1 MTGRILIVDD
11 RVANL
16 GVLEAKLASEYF
28 DVSTA
33 TSGQKAL
40 DLVNQQ
46 PPDII
51 LLDVMMPD
59 MDGYQ
64 VCEILKK
71 NPKTA
76 HIPVIMVTALGEL
89 KDRIRGLQA
98 GADEFLTKPVQ
109 DLQLLSRV
117 RSLIRLKVLM
127 DSLKIQ
133 RMASSGLGI
142 PEEQLVAFPTDDQI
156 HGVRM
161 ACLMEDDV
169 LREKIESFLSVDKHN
184 LSFFT
189 SLDSFSKAV
198 DTRKYD
204 MALVPLIFHGEETL
218 RLCSQIR
225 SSPATRHLPIV
236 MISQDLREN
245 LLAKALDIGV
255 NDYIL
260 EPIEANEIRLRI
272 RTQAKRLLYQKLLRL
287 SHEKSMDLSLTDEL
301 TKLYNRR
308 YFNAH
313 LDALLQMESGQRRS
327 SCLMIIDIDHFKS
340 INDTFG
346 HDQGDKVLVEMA
358 RLLQMSTRDSDLVAR
373 LGGEEFVVVVDNATL
388 GTGLRIAE
396 RLRRA
401 VENKVF
407 SLIQGGT
414 MTISISIGVTVS
426 GTDKETFTRDQMI
439 KAADVALYQAKHAG
453 RNRTVVGYA
462 DVAKAVAV

>member
-16 GVLEAKLASEYF
+16 GVLKAKLVSEYF
-28 DVSTA
+28 DVITA

-46 PPDII
+46 PLDII

-76 HIPVIMVTALGEL
+76 HIPVVMVTALGNV

-98 GADEFLTKPVQ
+98 GADEFLTKPIN

-127 DSLKIQ
+127 DSLKVQ
-133 RMASSGLGI
+133 RMASSGLGV
-142 PEEQLVAFPTDDQI
+142 PEDQMVAFPTDDHTQA
-156 HGVRM
+156 VRI
-161 ACLMEDDV
+161 ACLIEDALV
-169 LREKIESFLSVDKHN
+169 RETIETILGVDKHI

-189 SLDSFSKAV
+189 RLDSFLEGLDA
-198 DTRKYD
+198 RKYD
-204 MALVPLIFHGEETL
+204 IALLPLMFHGEETL

-225 SSPATRHLPIV
+225 SRSETRHLPIIMMAQEV
-236 MISQDLREN
+236 QEKA
-245 LLAKALDIGV
+245 LAKALDIGV
-255 NDYIL
+255 NDYIIA
-260 EPIEANEIRLRI
+260 PIEPNEMRLRV
-272 RTQAKRLLYQKLLRL
+272 RTQAKHLLYQKLLRL
-287 SHEKSMDLSLTDEL
+287 SHEKSVDLSLTDEL

-313 LDALLQMESGQRRS
+313 LDALLQMESKQGRS
-327 SCLMIIDIDHFKS
+327 SCLLLIDIDHFKS

-346 HDQGDKVLVEMA
+346 HDQGDRVLVEVA
-358 RLLQMSTRDSDLVAR
+358 RLLQANTRDSDLVAR

-396 RLRRA
+396 RLRRT
-401 VENKVF
+401 VENKAF
-407 SLIQGGT
+407 PLIQGGT
-414 MTISISIGVTVS
+414 MTLSISIGITVS
-426 GTDKETFTRDQMI
+426 LMDNKTFTRDQMV

-453 RNRTVVGYA
+453 RNRTVVGYTE
-462 DVAKAVAV
+462 VEKAVV

>member
-11 RVANL
+11 RMANL
-16 GVLEAKLASEYF
+16 GVLEAKLVSEYF
-28 DVSTA
+28 DVTTA

-59 MDGYQ
+59 MDGYK

-71 NPKTA
+71 NPQTA
-76 HIPVIMVTALGEL
+76 HIPVIMVTALGDI

-98 GADEFLTKPVQ
+98 GADEFLTKPVN
-109 DLQLLSRV
+109 DLQLFSRV

-127 DSLKIQ
+127 DSLKVQ

-142 PEEQLVAFPTDDQI
+142 PEEQLVAFPTDDQV
-156 HGVRM
+156 HGVRI
-161 ACLMEDDV
+161 ACLIEDDL
-169 LREKIESFLSVDKHN
+169 LREKIETFLKADKHN
-184 LSFFT
+184 LSFF
-189 SLDSFSKAV
+189 SRVESFV
-198 DTRKYD
+198 QVLDTRKYD
-204 MALVPLIFHGEETL
+204 MALLPLTFRGEETL
-218 RLCSQIR
+218 RLCSQVR
-225 SSPATRHLPIV
+225 SRQATRHLPIV
-236 MISQDLREN
+236 MIAQESQEKA
-245 LLAKALDIGV
+245 LAKALDIGV
-255 NDYIL
+255 NDYL
-260 EPIEANEIRLRI
+260 VEPIEPNELRLRI

-313 LDALLQMESGQRRS
+313 LDALLQMESKQGGA
-327 SCLMIIDIDHFKS
+327 SCLMVIDIDHFKS

-346 HDQGDKVLVEMA
+346 HDQGDKVLVEVA
-358 RLLQMSTRDSDLVAR
+358 RLLQTNTRDSDLVAR

-396 RLRRA
+396 RLRRT
-401 VENKVF
+401 VENKSF
-407 SLIQGGT
+407 PLIQGGT
-414 MTISISIGVTVS
+414 MNLSISIGITVS
-426 GTDKETFTRDQMI
+426 LVGNTTFTRDQML
-439 KAADVALYQAKHAG
+439 KAADIALYQAKHAG
-453 RNRTVVGYA
+453 RNRTVVGYSESE
-462 DVAKAVAV
+462 KAVAV

>member
-16 GVLEAKLASEYF
+16 GVLEAKLVSEYF
-28 DVSTA
+28 DVTTA

-40 DLVNQQ
+40 DLVHQQ

-76 HIPVIMVTALGEL
+76 HIPVIMVTALGDI

-98 GADEFLTKPVQ
+98 GADEFLTKPVH
-109 DLQLLSRV
+109 DLQLFSRV

-127 DSLKIQ
+127 DSLKVQ

-142 PEEQLVAFPTDDQI
+142 PEDQLVAFPTDDHV
-156 HGVRM
+156 HGVRI
-161 ACLMEDDV
+161 ACLIEDSL
-169 LREKIESFLSVDKHN
+169 LRETIETCLHVDKHN

-189 SLDSFSKAV
+189 RVDSFV
-198 DTRKYD
+198 QVLDTRKYD
-204 MALVPLIFHGEETL
+204 MALVPLTFHGEDTL
-218 RLCSQIR
+218 RLCSQVR
-225 SSPATRHLPIV
+225 SSQTTRHLPIL
-236 MISQDLREN
+236 MIAQESQEKA
-245 LLAKALDIGV
+245 LAKALDIGV
-255 NDYIL
+255 NDYLL
-260 EPIEANEIRLRI
+260 EPIEPNELRLRV

-301 TKLYNRR
+301 TRLYNRR

-313 LDALLQMESGQRRS
+313 LDALLQVESGQRRS
-327 SCLMIIDIDHFKS
+327 SCLMVIDIDHFKS

-346 HDQGDKVLVEMA
+346 HDQGDQVLVEVA
-358 RLLQMSTRDSDLVAR
+358 RLLQANTRDSDLVAR

-396 RLRRA
+396 RLRRT
-401 VENKVF
+401 VENKAF
-407 SLIQGGT
+407 PLIQGGT
-414 MTISISIGVTVS
+414 MTITISIGVTVS

-453 RNRTVVGYA
+453 RNRTVVGYSEA
-462 DVAKAVAV
+462 AKAVAV

>member
-16 GVLEAKLASEYF
+16 GVLEAKLVSEYF
-28 DVSTA
+28 DVTTA

-40 DLVNQQ
+40 ELVNQD

-76 HIPVIMVTALGEL
+76 HIPVIMVTALGDV

-133 RMASSGLGI
+133 RMASSGLGV
-142 PEEQLVAFPTDDQI
+142 PEDQMVAFPTDDHI
-156 HGVRM
+156 HGVRI
-161 ACLMEDDV
+161 ACLVEDDV
-169 LREKIESFLSVDKHN
+169 LREKIEAFLNLDKHS
-184 LSFFT
+184 LSFFKT
-189 SLDSFSKAV
+189 AESFLNV
-198 DTRKYD
+198 LGTRKYD
-204 MALVPLIFHGEETL
+204 MAMVPLMFHGEETL
-218 RLCSQIR
+218 RLCSQVR
-225 SSPATRHLPIV
+225 SSAATRHLPLI
-236 MISQDLREN
+236 MIAQDFQET
-245 LLAKALDIGV
+245 LLAKSLDIGV

-260 EPIEANEIRLRI
+260 EPLDPNELRLRV
-272 RTQAKRLLYQKLLRL
+272 RTQTKRLLYQKLLRL

-313 LDALLQMESGQRRS
+313 LDALLQMESGQKRS
-327 SCLMIIDIDHFKS
+327 SCLMLIDIDHFKS

-346 HDQGDKVLVEMA
+346 HDQGDKILVELA
-358 RLLQMSTRDSDLVAR
+358 RLLQMNTRDSDLVAR

-401 VENKVF
+401 VENKAFPV
-407 SLIQGGT
+407 IQGGT

-426 GTDKETFTRDQMI
+426 GMDKKTFTREAML
-439 KAADVALYQAKHAG
+439 KAADVALYQAKNAG
-453 RNRTVVGYA
+453 RNRTVVGYTDA
-462 DVAKAVAV
+462 EKAPAA

>member
-1 MTGRILIVDD
+1 
-11 RVANL
+11 
-16 GVLEAKLASEYF
+16 
-28 DVSTA
+28 
-33 TSGQKAL
+33 
-40 DLVNQQ
+40 
-46 PPDII
+46 
-51 LLDVMMPD
+51 
-59 MDGYQ
+59 
-64 VCEILKK
+64 
-71 NPKTA
+71 
-76 HIPVIMVTALGEL
+76 
-89 KDRIRGLQA
+89 
-98 GADEFLTKPVQ
+98 
-109 DLQLLSRV
+109 
-117 RSLIRLKVLM
+117 
-127 DSLKIQ
+127 
-133 RMASSGLGI
+133 
-142 PEEQLVAFPTDDQI
+142 
-156 HGVRM
+156 
-161 ACLMEDDV
+161 
-169 LREKIESFLSVDKHN
+169 
-184 LSFFT
+184 
-189 SLDSFSKAV
+189 
-198 DTRKYD
+198 

-225 SSPATRHLPIV
+225 SSPTMRHLPIV

-245 LLAKALDIGV
+245 FLAKALDIGV

-260 EPIEANEIRLRI
+260 EPIEPNEIRLRV

-401 VENKVF
+401 VESKVF
-407 SLIQGGT
+407 PLIQGGT
-414 MTISISIGVTVS
+414 INLSISIGVTVS
-426 GTDKETFTRDQMI
+426 GTEKETFTRDQMI

-462 DVAKAVAV
+462 DVEKAVAV